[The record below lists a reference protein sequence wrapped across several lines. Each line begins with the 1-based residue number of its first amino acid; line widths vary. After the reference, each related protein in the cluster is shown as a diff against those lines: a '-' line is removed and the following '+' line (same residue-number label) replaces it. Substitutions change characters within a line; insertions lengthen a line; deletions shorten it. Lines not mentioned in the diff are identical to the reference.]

1 MTGPPPSRF
10 AVVAAETEAA
20 KQALEELHD
29 RYLSVPPGHAEL
41 LLLAGGCDGGI
52 DDRLGRPA
60 I

>member
-29 RYLSVPPGHAEL
+29 RYLGVPPEHAEL
-41 LLLAGGCDGGI
+41 TLLAR
-52 DDRLGRPA
+52 RL
-60 I
+60 